1 MKRRWHIQRMIVV
14 IAILAGLLGHHT
26 AVAAPSPVSEKK
38 AANSLYDQRG
48 TTPNAEL
55 EGLHFPTAAVHVVVQ
70 KNLGSSLLPTSLLFS
85 ADSRAFENRQLKTT
99 AGLAKDYL
107 FFIYPSHH
115 FW

>member
-1 MKRRWHIQRMIVV
+1 MIVV

-26 AVAAPSPVSEKK
+26 AVAAPPSPASEMK

-48 TTPNAEL
+48 TIPNAEL

-85 ADSRAFENRQLKTT
+85 ADSRAFENRQLKAT

-107 FFIYPSHH
+107 FYIYPSHH